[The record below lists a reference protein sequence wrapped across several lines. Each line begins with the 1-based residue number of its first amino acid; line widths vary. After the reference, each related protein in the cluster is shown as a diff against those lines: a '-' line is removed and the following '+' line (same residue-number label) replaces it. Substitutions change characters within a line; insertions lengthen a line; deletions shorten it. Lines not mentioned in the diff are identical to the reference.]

1 MKGRGA
7 QRDEAV
13 RIGLLGAGA
22 MGAEHAYCYSLI
34 EGAHVA
40 GVFSRDLARAT
51 VVAKGSGAPAV
62 SDAISL
68 LDDPSIDA
76 IDVCLPSAIHAPFV
90 IRALESGKHVFCET
104 PLALDMA
111 EARRMRDA
119 ARQSGRL
126 LQVGLLCRS
135 IAACVLTRR
144 AVDTGE
150 YGRLRSVRTSRY
162 GSYLRAGAVDHKAHY
177 SDPSTELM
185 TFDFDLV
192 AWLMGAPDRLTA
204 SAVRRE
210 GGFEEISAVLEY
222 DDGRCATV
230 LAGGV
235 MPVGYPFRVGFHAL
249 FDEALIESD
258 VTFTSDGAPRILFA
272 VFTQAGQVQPAG
284 LTDAN
289 PYQVELERFVGC
301 MKGMADPALL
311 DVERALEALG
321 LSLATQ
327 LSLNER
333 RWVEMA

>member
-1 MKGRGA
+1 MK
-7 QRDEAV
+7 AV

-51 VVAKGSGAPAV
+51 AVAKDSGAPAV
-62 SDAISL
+62 SDPISL

-76 IDVCLPSAIHAPFV
+76 IDVCLPSAVHAPFV
-90 IRALESGKHVFCET
+90 IRALEGGKHVFCET

-135 IAACVLTRR
+135 IGACVLARR

-162 GSYLRAGAVDHKAHY
+162 GSYLRVGAVDHKDHY

-192 AWLMGAPDRLTA
+192 GWLMGPPDRLTA

-210 GGFEEISAVLEY
+210 GNFEEISAVLEY
-222 DDGRCATV
+222 GDGRSATV

-235 MPVGYPFRVGFHAL
+235 MPAGYPFRVGFHAL

-258 VTFTSDGAPRILFA
+258 VTFAADGPPRVLFA
-272 VFTQAGQVQPAG
+272 IFTQAGQSQPTG
-284 LTDAN
+284 LAETN
-289 PYQVELERFVGC
+289 PYQVELERFVRCVRGT
-301 MKGMADPALL
+301 ADPALL
-311 DVERALEALG
+311 DVEQALEALR
-321 LSLATQ
+321 LSQATQ
-327 LSLNER
+327 TSLNEH

>member
-1 MKGRGA
+1 MKA
-7 QRDEAV
+7 I

-22 MGAEHAYCYSLI
+22 MGAEHAYCYGLI
-34 EGAHVA
+34 EGAQVA

-51 VVAKGSGAPAV
+51 AVAKDSGALAV
-62 SDAISL
+62 GDPISL
-68 LDDPSIDA
+68 IDDPTIDA
-76 IDVCLPSAIHAPFV
+76 IDVCLPSAIHAPLV
-90 IRALESGKHVFCET
+90 VRALEGGKHVFCET
-104 PLALDMA
+104 PVALDMA

-135 IAACVLTRR
+135 IGACVLARR

-162 GSYLRAGAVDHKAHY
+162 GSYLRVGAVDHKDHY

-192 AWLMGAPDRLTA
+192 GWLMGPPDRLTA

-210 GGFEEISAVLEY
+210 GNVEEISAVLEY
-222 DDGRCATV
+222 GDGRCATV

-235 MPVGYPFRVGFHAL
+235 MPEGYPFRVGFQAL
-249 FDEALIESD
+249 FEDALIESD
-258 VTFTSDGAPRILFA
+258 VTFAADGPPRALLG
-272 VFTQAGQVQPAG
+272 VFTQAGQIEPAG
-284 LTDAN
+284 LTDTN
-289 PYQVELERFVGC
+289 PYQVELERFVC
-301 MKGMADPALL
+301 CVKGTADPALL
-311 DVERALEALG
+311 DVERALEALR

-327 LSLNER
+327 LSLNEH
-333 RWVEMA
+333 RWVEVA